1 MAGRTHGYHLQSIPK
16 GEVGCISK
24 ITEECLELSDAAVQ
38 GCKILVLC
46 ELADLPSL
54 TPQSACR

>member
-1 MAGRTHGYHLQSIPK
+1 MAGRIHGYHLQSIPK

-38 GCKILVLC
+38 GCVKAKNS
-46 ELADLPSL
+46 EPNG
-54 TPQSACR
+54 